1 MNTTN
6 LFVELL
12 VIGVQRVCSVVVA
25 GAGSLMMVTLVPYM
39 QIYRQAQA
47 RSG

>member
-1 MNTTN
+1 
-6 LFVELL
+6 
-12 VIGVQRVCSVVVA
+12 
-25 GAGSLMMVTLVPYM
+25 MVTLVPYM

>member
-1 MNTTN
+1 M
-6 LFVELL
+6 
-12 VIGVQRVCSVVVA
+12 VV
-25 GAGSLMMVTLVPYM
+25 LVPYM